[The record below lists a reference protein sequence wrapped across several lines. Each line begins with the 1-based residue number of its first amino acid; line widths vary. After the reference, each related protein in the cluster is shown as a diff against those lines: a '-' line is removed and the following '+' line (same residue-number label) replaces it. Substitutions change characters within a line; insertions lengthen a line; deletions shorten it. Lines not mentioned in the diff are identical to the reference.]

1 MGRPPDPT
9 RREEVLS
16 RAVSYLAEHGLSN
29 LSLRK
34 LAAAMGT
41 STNTISYQFGSKEE
55 LVEAALGRARATTLE
70 VLQRIRSQEP
80 RPSVADSVRL
90 LWEWWMED
98 RRNLVSTRLS
108 IEAMMVA
115 DKEYPKARRPELL
128 TFWIEYFAAWVQTEA
143 NCSRREAVIQ
153 ATLLMAVLSGL
164 VVDLQSTGQT
174 DRVRSSLDAYLSAW
188 DGTTVGPSQ

>member
-9 RREEVLS
+9 RREEVLA
-16 RAVSYLAEHGLSN
+16 RAVAYLAEHGLSN

-70 VLQRIRSQEP
+70 VLQRIRTSEPKPTLSQSIEG
-80 RPSVADSVRL
+80 
-90 LWEWWMED
+90 LWDWWMED

-108 IEAMMVA
+108 MEAMLA
-115 DKEYPKARRPELL
+115 SDREYPQERRPELL
-128 TFWIEYFAAWVQTEA
+128 TFWIEYFADWVQGELG
-143 NCSRREAVIQ
+143 CSRDHAV
-153 ATLLMAVLSGL
+153 AHSTLLMALLSGL

-174 DRVRSSLDAYLSAW
+174 DRIKASLDLYLAAW
-188 DGTTVGPSQ
+188 ARA